1 MNAAN
6 SSGSSKTSKEH
17 EVLRKSEE
25 RFRLLVEGVQD
36 YAIFLL
42 DPDGYVISW
51 NAGAE
56 RIKGYKADEI
66 IGHHFSEF
74 YPQDVIDSGW
84 PEYELKMAQ
93 AEGRFEDEA
102 WRLRKDGSRFW
113 ANVVITPLY
122 DSQGEVWG
130 FSKITRDL
138 TERRNHEEALRQSE
152 ERFRLLVEGVKDYA
166 IFMLD
171 PDGYVSSWNAGAQEI
186 KGYSAQEIIGQHFS
200 VFYPQD
206 VIDSGWPEYELKMAR
221 AEGRFEDEGWRL
233 RKDGSRFW
241 ANVIITPLYTPDG
254 ELRGFTK
261 VTRDMTQRKRIE
273 ALELAERRMTEFLA
287 MLSHELRNPLT
298 PIRNAVYLM
307 QILQIDDPDL
317 KWARDVID
325 RQVSQMTRL
334 IDDLLEVS
342 RVTNGNI
349 RLQKVRV
356 EIADLIMRAVES
368 SRPLIDVHR
377 HQLELNI
384 PDAPLVVDGDMARLT
399 QVMVNLLNNAAKY
412 TPEGGKIFLTVEDH
426 HTKVVIRVRD
436 TGTGIATDFLKKI
449 FDLFT
454 QGERTLDRSEG
465 GLGIGL
471 TLVRQLVEMHHGT
484 VEAFS
489 PGLGK
494 GSEFVVELPL
504 AVGTQ
509 TGGEADAGAT
519 GTTATKGAN
528 LRVLVVDD
536 KADVVTSMSIFLKTW
551 GYDVR
556 TASDGPGAL
565 EIAATYRPQVVLLDI
580 GLPGINGYEVA
591 MRLRKLPGGE
601 TMTLIAM
608 TGYGQ
613 AEDRRRSEEAGITHH
628 FVKPMDPVLLRQ
640 MLSSIAASS

>member
-1 MNAAN
+1 MQ
-6 SSGSSKTSKEH
+6 
-17 EVLRKSEE
+17 KSEE
-25 RFRLLVEGVQD
+25 RFRLLVEGVKD

-42 DPDGYVISW
+42 DPDGYISSW

-56 RIKGYKADEI
+56 RIKGYRATEI
-66 IGHHFSEF
+66 IGKHFSVF
-74 YPQDVIDSGW
+74 YPQDVIDRGW
-84 PEYELKMAQ
+84 PEYELKTAQ

-102 WRLRKDGSRFW
+102 WRIRKDGTRFW

-122 DSQGEVWG
+122 DDQGNVWA

-138 TERRNHEEALRQSE
+138 TERRKHEETLRQSE

-171 PDGYVSSWNAGAQEI
+171 PGGYVSTWNVGAERI
-186 KGYSAQEIIGQHFS
+186 KGYRAAEIIGKHFS

-206 VIDSGWPEYELKMAR
+206 VIDRGWPEYELKAAQ
-221 AEGRFEDEGWRL
+221 AEGRFEDEGWRI
-233 RKDGSRFW
+233 RKDGTRFW
-241 ANVIITPLYTPDG
+241 ANVIITPLYTPEGD
-254 ELRGFTK
+254 LRGFTK

-307 QILQIDDPDL
+307 QLLQIDDPEL

-342 RVTNGNI
+342 RVTHGNI
-349 RLQKVRV
+349 RLQRTRV
-356 EIADLIMRAVES
+356 DMADVIMRAVES
-368 SRPLIDVHR
+368 SRPLIDKHR
-377 HQLELNI
+377 HQLELNV
-384 PDAPLVVDGDMARLT
+384 PATPLVVDGDMTRLT
-399 QVMVNLLNNAAKY
+399 QVVVNLLNNAAKY
-412 TPEGGKIFLTVEDH
+412 TPEGGRIALTVEDH
-426 HTKVVIRVRD
+426 HTKAVIRVRD
-436 TGTGIATDFLKKI
+436 TGTGIAPEFLKKI

-489 PGLGK
+489 DGIGK

-504 AVGTQ
+504 AAGTSAS
-509 TGGEADAGAT
+509 GEADDGGNRAT
-519 GTTATKGAN
+519 AAKGAS

-536 KADVVTSMSIFLKTW
+536 NADVLTSMSMFLTTW

-565 EIAATYRPQVVLLDI
+565 EIAGKYHPRVVLLDI
-580 GLPGINGYEVA
+580 GLPGMNGYEVA
-591 MRLRKLPGGE
+591 ARLRKLPGGE
-601 TMTLIAM
+601 TMTLMAM

-613 AEDRRRSEEAGITHH
+613 TEDRRRSEMAGITHH
-628 FVKPMDPVLLRQ
+628 FVKPMDPALLRE
-640 MLSSIAASS
+640 MLSSITASAAMEK